1 MVKHVIRSQMFTPDL
16 LSALFRRADEFRETI
31 DKGQKQD
38 LLSILSGLSMT
49 YMFWEPSTR
58 TRLSFVR
65 AAQLL
70 GMAVEGSEN
79 AGEFSSA
86 IKGET
91 LEDTI
96 RIISSYHSDVIVMR
110 HKQDGAAERA
120 SLVSQVPVINAGDGR
135 GQHPT
140 QALLDVYT
148 IQRELGQLH
157 GLVVVIGGDLKRGRT
172 VRSLAYLL
180 SKYPGNHIIF
190 LSPQQLRV
198 GEDIKQH
205 LSEKGTTFEES
216 GDVAGSLRRAHI
228 VYWTRVQN
236 ERKTEGEE
244 PVPQDVAEQF
254 IIGSEQMTWLP
265 KWARLM
271 HPLPRVNEI
280 KEEVDADP
288 RSAYFRQAENGLYAR
303 MALLEWVIKGE

>member
-1 MVKHVIRSQMFTPDL
+1 MRHVVKSQMFTPDL
-16 LSALFRRADEFRETI
+16 LLALFRRADEFRETVNRGN
-31 DKGQKQD
+31 KLD
-38 LLSILSGLSMT
+38 LLSVLAGLSMT

-70 GMAVEGSEN
+70 GMAVEGSES
-79 AGEFSSA
+79 AGQFSST

-96 RIISSYHSDVIVMR
+96 RIISSYHTDVIVMR
-110 HKQDGAAERA
+110 HKLDGSAERA
-120 SLVSQVPVINAGDGR
+120 ALVSQVPIINAGDGR

-148 IQRELGQLH
+148 IQRELGQLG

-180 SKYPGNHIIF
+180 SKYSGNHIIF
-190 LSPQQLRV
+190 LSPPQLRV
-198 GEDIKQH
+198 GDDIKAH
-205 LSEKGTTFEES
+205 LSERGTAFEES
-216 GDVAGSLRRAHI
+216 GDVEGSLRRAHV
-228 VYWTRVQN
+228 VYWTRAQT
-236 ERKTEGEE
+236 ERRVEGEE
-244 PVPQDVAEQF
+244 LVPRDVAEQF
-254 IIGSEQMTWLP
+254 IIGPEQMSWMP
-265 KWARLM
+265 KWSRLM

-280 KEEVDADP
+280 REEVDADP
-288 RSAYFRQAENGLYAR
+288 RAAYFRQAENGLYIR
-303 MALLEWVIKGE
+303 MALLEWVVKGE

>member
-1 MVKHVIRSQMFTPDL
+1 MVRHVIKSQMFTPEL
-16 LSALFRRADEFRETI
+16 LSELFKRADEFRGI
-31 DKGQKQD
+31 LQAGNKRD
-38 LLSILSGLSMT
+38 LLSILSGLCMI

-79 AGEFSSA
+79 AGEFSST

-96 RIISSYHSDVIVMR
+96 RVISSYDPDVLVMR
-110 HKQDGAAERA
+110 HKLDGAAELA
-120 SLVSQVPVINAGDGR
+120 AQVSKVPIINAGDGR

-140 QALLDVYT
+140 QALLDFYT
-148 IQRELGQLH
+148 IQRELRQLG

-180 SKYPGNHIIF
+180 SKYSGNHIIF
-190 LSPQQLRV
+190 LSPLQLRV
-198 GEDIKQH
+198 GDDIKNH
-205 LSEKGTTFEES
+205 LTEKGTTFEES
-216 GDVAGSLRRAHI
+216 GDVEGSLRRAHV

-236 ERKTEGEE
+236 ERKVEGEE
-244 PVPQDVAEQF
+244 PVPDDVAERF
-254 IIGSEQMTWLP
+254 IIGQREMGWIP
-265 KWARLM
+265 KWSILM

-280 KEEVDADP
+280 KGEVDADP
-288 RSAYFRQAENGLYAR
+288 RAAYFRQAENGLYVR
-303 MALLEWVIKGE
+303 MALLEWVIKGS